1 MCLRGNFQNR
11 EIKHLTSME
20 MNKILRSKTYQPTS
34 GACFGNVLGAC
45 MCPTKQTDRKIDT
58 ENFKTSQN
66 SDTRLVRFQLPE
78 SKFQNVKSIHMD
90 SD

>member
-1 MCLRGNFQNR
+1 
-11 EIKHLTSME
+11 
-20 MNKILRSKTYQPTS
+20 
-34 GACFGNVLGAC
+34 

-90 SD
+90 SDWAEILHTSSQVSFKGDHKM